1 MKRSLSGDEV
11 TTERR
16 RASVAHVAAAI
27 ARHERGGVTL
37 ARVVDCLSRKIYDLP
52 PGHEDRLGALEDAWV
67 ALEIQNALANEAGA
81 LPAPV
86 SSTGREAGGY
96 SGVSRK
102 TGSIGRKASP
112 LTTGKTTR
120 PESAVAE
127 AHQPH

>member
-1 MKRSLSGDEV
+1 M
-11 TTERR
+11 
-16 RASVAHVAAAI
+16 AHVAAAI

-37 ARVVDCLSRKIYDLP
+37 ARVVDCLSREIYDLP
-52 PGHEDRLGALEDAWV
+52 PGYEDRLGALEDAWV
-67 ALEIQNALANEAGA
+67 ALEIQNALANEACA
-81 LPAPV
+81 LSAPASP
-86 SSTGREAGGY
+86 TGREAGGY

-102 TGSIGRKASP
+102 TGSIERKAPP